1 MAGRRSW
8 LSPSPRYGPG
18 PIAIQRA
25 TGVADL
31 SRHLLD
37 GEERAEDGL
46 LAVEVEL
53 VGVGEIAADPVT
65 QIRPARRIGASGEAL
80 HRLPF
85 PGDQLFGS
93 ERPTGG
99 KNDHSAKK
107 LQQQFLAGSV
117 GLFRVRA
124 GGLVGQSAGLGALDA
139 RNLRKDA

>member
-18 PIAIQRA
+18 PIAIQRV

-31 SRHLLD
+31 SRHFLD

-65 QIRPARRIGASGEAL
+65 QIRPARRIGPSGEKL
-80 HRLPF
+80 HRPPF

-93 ERPTGG
+93 ERRTGG
-99 KNDHSAKK
+99 KNDHPAKK
-107 LQQQFLAGSV
+107 LRQQLLAGSV
-117 GLFRVRA
+117 GLFRVGA
-124 GGLVGQSAGLGALDA
+124 GELVGKGMELGDLDA
-139 RNLRKDA
+139 GNLRNDA

>member
-31 SRHLLD
+31 SRHFLD

-53 VGVGEIAADPVT
+53 VGVGEIAADPVA
-65 QIRPARRIGASGEAL
+65 QIRPACRIGASGEAL
-80 HRLPF
+80 HRLLF

-107 LQQQFLAGSV
+107 LRQQLLVGSIS
-117 GLFRVRA
+117 LFRVGA
-124 GGLVGQSAGLGALDA
+124 GELVGEGMELGDLDA
-139 RNLRKDA
+139 RDLR